1 MKETPI
7 RYRHEYKYLIDE
19 QILVLLRER
28 IRHLIS
34 PDPHTGPEGH
44 YSIRSLY
51 FDDYY
56 HTCYYDNENGT
67 DPREKYRIRIYNAND
82 QRINLE
88 CKRKENGMTHKT
100 SSPLTRAQADQLI
113 GSTPLPSGS
122 VDNPVLRK
130 FLLEMVKRKMTPS
143 TIVEYQR
150 TAYIYEVGN
159 VRVTFDTNIVASQDF
174 DHFFQESVFCRP
186 VLPLGYHL
194 MEVKFDQF
202 LPDFIYQNLQLNCLQ
217 QTTFSKYYLC
227 RKINII

>member
-1 MKETPI
+1 
-7 RYRHEYKYLIDE
+7 
-19 QILVLLRER
+19 
-28 IRHLIS
+28 
-34 PDPHTGPEGH
+34 
-44 YSIRSLY
+44 
-51 FDDYY
+51 
-56 HTCYYDNENGT
+56 
-67 DPREKYRIRIYNAND
+67 
-82 QRINLE
+82 
-88 CKRKENGMTHKT
+88 MTHKT

-130 FLLEMVKRKMTPS
+130 FLLEMVQRQMTPS

-159 VRVTFDTNIVASQDF
+159 VRVTFDTNLVASQDF